1 MKSSEIAVLRD
12 GIKTAELHGTGKV
25 KVTCVNS
32 SAGEEVYNIISK
44 NFYSLT
50 NGGNL
55 KWCSSGFTMKDFII
69 KTDSSASAGLLRD
82 NLLSIKNGEPNSI
95 VNPDA
100 ENDGKKDNSSNSLSI
115 IAGIVVLIVI
125 GFIIWKKRR

>member
-1 MKSSEIAVLRD
+1 
-12 GIKTAELHGTGKV
+12 
-25 KVTCVNS
+25 
-32 SAGEEVYNIISK
+32 
-44 NFYSLT
+44 
-50 NGGNL
+50 
-55 KWCSSGFTMKDFII
+55 MKDFII

-82 NLLSIKNGEPNSI
+82 NLLSIKNGDPNSI

-100 ENDGKKDNSSNSLSI
+100 ENDGKKDNSSNSLPI